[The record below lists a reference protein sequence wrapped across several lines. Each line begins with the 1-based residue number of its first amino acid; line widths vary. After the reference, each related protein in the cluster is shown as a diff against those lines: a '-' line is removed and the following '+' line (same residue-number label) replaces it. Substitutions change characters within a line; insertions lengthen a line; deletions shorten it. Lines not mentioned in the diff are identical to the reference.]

1 MNLLS
6 MHGPGVQ
13 PPIAEMNGG
22 GDGEREGELKRDGG
36 RKEGKIESNY

>member
-13 PPIAEMNGG
+13 PPIAEMNG